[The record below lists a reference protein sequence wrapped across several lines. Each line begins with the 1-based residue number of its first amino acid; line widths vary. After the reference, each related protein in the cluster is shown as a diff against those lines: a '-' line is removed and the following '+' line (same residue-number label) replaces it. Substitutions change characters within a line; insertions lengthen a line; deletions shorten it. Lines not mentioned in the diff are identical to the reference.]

1 MKGTSIRF
9 HLLRHCIHQ
18 TAQLCAVRAWFL
30 ILRTYISRSLPQY
43 RLIIS
48 FCSYFT
54 LSAMFY
60 KLLMM
65 IFILLIILLKFFEI
79 NLRYFLFL
87 LDRQLLLANWQQ
99 YWESFKLADSY
110 HISIDINF
118 ISVLKLASL
127 FEFAGDS
134 CTVFVPFEEQRERV
148 YSILFEVIYEE

>member
-9 HLLRHCIHQ
+9 PLLRHCIHQ
-18 TAQLCAVRAWFL
+18 TAQLCTVRAWFL

-54 LSAMFY
+54 LSGMFY
-60 KLLMM
+60 KLLDDFYPVNYPFE
-65 IFILLIILLKFFEI
+65 IFQI
-79 NLRYFLFL
+79 NLRYFLLL

-134 CTVFVPFEEQRERV
+134 CTVFVSFEDQRERV
-148 YSILFEVIYEE
+148 YSILFEVINQE

>member
-30 ILRTYISRSLPQY
+30 ILRTYISRSLLRY

-54 LSAMFY
+54 LSGMFY
-60 KLLMM
+60 KLLDDFYPVNYPFE
-65 IFILLIILLKFFEI
+65 IFQI
-79 NLRYFLFL
+79 NLRYFLLL

-118 ISVLKLASL
+118 ISVLKLATL

-134 CTVFVPFEEQRERV
+134 CTVFVPFEEQWETV
-148 YSILFEVIYEE
+148 YPILFEVIYQE